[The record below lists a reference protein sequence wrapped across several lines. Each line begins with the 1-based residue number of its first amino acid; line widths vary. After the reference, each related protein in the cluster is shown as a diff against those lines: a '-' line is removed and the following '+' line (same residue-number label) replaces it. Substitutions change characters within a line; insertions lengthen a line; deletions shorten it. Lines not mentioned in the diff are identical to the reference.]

1 MKRPHISALSAN
13 LLIHTRL
20 FLILT
25 LRDMKRHTK
34 SIPSSLHGG
43 TRRVKNWDG
52 VKDSCKALPKALIG
66 WLIKM
71 AYAMV
76 VIVLKNNCKTSLFNK

>member
-1 MKRPHISALSAN
+1 M
-13 LLIHTRL
+13 
-20 FLILT
+20 ILT

-43 TRRVKNWDG
+43 IKRVKNWDG
-52 VKDSCKALPKALIG
+52 VENLCKAWLKALTD